1 MNFKQKLVYIGL
13 GALLVTIGYILAGSE
28 WKLSL
33 FGLGGSSLAMGCMMA
48 SVGVREK
55 MVCRRLEIVD
65 AAGKMVAFIDSDEDG
80 GRVYTYDKDGKG
92 GVFVGSDEDGGHVYI
107 RDKDGK
113 PAVSIGSD
121 EDGGRVYTYDK
132 NEKPAVSVGS
142 DEDGGYVYTYGKDGE
157 GFASLGND
165 SFGGCVVAKSE
176 DGTSVASLGITTSKP
191 NLRLTGRDGERWL
204 ITPE

>member
-113 PAVSIGSD
+113 PAVS
-121 EDGGRVYTYDK
+121 
-132 NEKPAVSVGS
+132 VGS